1 MQLTESSIYINLK
14 RLRNLLY
21 EAQFRMTTANRV
33 VFGNTLMKYSAE
45 TISNFILAFTVGD
58 KKLEYL
64 ELSLGYFAVLRDRVY
79 PNTRIVKRGKEKAR
93 SFNLCVR
100 ESKTDSLLASLN
112 SYLGICKGV
121 NGYRQALS
129 IVREL
134 SSEWNK
140 YVEFDRHRCCLVAR
154 DSNRNRIIKKFNLK

>member
-1 MQLTESSIYINLK
+1 MPDNKKRTKMQLTESSIYINLK

-64 ELSLGYFAVLRDRVY
+64 ELS
-79 PNTRIVKRGKEKAR
+79 
-93 SFNLCVR
+93 
-100 ESKTDSLLASLN
+100 
-112 SYLGICKGV
+112 
-121 NGYRQALS
+121 
-129 IVREL
+129 
-134 SSEWNK
+134 SEWNK

>member
-45 TISNFILAFTVGD
+45 TISNFVLAFTVGD

-64 ELSLGYFAVLRDRVY
+64 ELSLGYFAVLRDDLLFCVEQNIIQYRRRKK
-79 PNTRIVKRGKEKAR
+79 NDGDEDKADEDFVNGR
-93 SFNLCVR
+93 KVERLRLVAQIHNDICKWR
-100 ESKTDSLLASLN
+100 ASLA
-112 SYLGICKGV
+112 KGKS
-121 NGYRQALS
+121 GT
-129 IVREL
+129 
-134 SSEWNK
+134 
-140 YVEFDRHRCCLVAR
+140 H
-154 DSNRNRIIKKFNLK
+154 NR

>member
-33 VFGNTLMKYSAE
+33 
-45 TISNFILAFTVGD
+45 
-58 KKLEYL
+58 
-64 ELSLGYFAVLRDRVY
+64 Y
-79 PNTRIVKRGKEKAR
+79 PNTRIVRRGKEKAR
-93 SFNLCVR
+93 SFNRCVR

>member
-33 VFGNTLMKYSAE
+33 
-45 TISNFILAFTVGD
+45 
-58 KKLEYL
+58 
-64 ELSLGYFAVLRDRVY
+64 Y
-79 PNTRIVKRGKEKAR
+79 PNTRIVRRGKEKAR
-93 SFNLCVR
+93 SFNRCVR
-100 ESKTDSLLASLN
+100 ESKTDSLLASPN

-129 IVREL
+129 IVLEL

>member
-1 MQLTESSIYINLK
+1 MPDNKQRTKMQLTESSIYINLK

-21 EAQFRMTTANRV
+21 ESQFRMMTANRV

-64 ELSLGYFAVLRDRVY
+64 ELS
-79 PNTRIVKRGKEKAR
+79 
-93 SFNLCVR
+93 
-100 ESKTDSLLASLN
+100 
-112 SYLGICKGV
+112 
-121 NGYRQALS
+121 
-129 IVREL
+129 
-134 SSEWNK
+134 SEWNK

>member
-1 MQLTESSIYINLK
+1 
-14 RLRNLLY
+14 
-21 EAQFRMTTANRV
+21 MTTANRV

-64 ELSLGYFAVLRDRVY
+64 ELS
-79 PNTRIVKRGKEKAR
+79 P
-93 SFNLCVR
+93 
-100 ESKTDSLLASLN
+100 
-112 SYLGICKGV
+112 
-121 NGYRQALS
+121 
-129 IVREL
+129 
-134 SSEWNK
+134 EWSK

>member
-45 TISNFILAFTVGD
+45 TISNFVLAFTVGD

-64 ELSLGYFAVLRDRVY
+64 
-79 PNTRIVKRGKEKAR
+79 
-93 SFNLCVR
+93 
-100 ESKTDSLLASLN
+100 
-112 SYLGICKGV
+112 
-121 NGYRQALS
+121 
-129 IVREL
+129 EL

>member
-64 ELSLGYFAVLRDRVY
+64 ELSLG
-79 PNTRIVKRGKEKAR
+79 
-93 SFNLCVR
+93 
-100 ESKTDSLLASLN
+100 
-112 SYLGICKGV
+112 
-121 NGYRQALS
+121 
-129 IVREL
+129 
-134 SSEWNK
+134 
-140 YVEFDRHRCCLVAR
+140 CLVAR

>member
-64 ELSLGYFAVLRDRVY
+64 ELSLV
-79 PNTRIVKRGKEKAR
+79 
-93 SFNLCVR
+93 
-100 ESKTDSLLASLN
+100 
-112 SYLGICKGV
+112 
-121 NGYRQALS
+121 
-129 IVREL
+129 
-134 SSEWNK
+134 
-140 YVEFDRHRCCLVAR
+140 
-154 DSNRNRIIKKFNLK
+154 IKKFNLK

>member
-64 ELSLGYFAVLRDRVY
+64 ELSLGYFAVLRDDL
-79 PNTRIVKRGKEKAR
+79 
-93 SFNLCVR
+93 SFCIEQNIIQYRRRKKNDGDEDKSDEDFVNGRKVELFRLVAQIDNDICKWR
-100 ESKTDSLLASLN
+100 ASLA
-112 SYLGICKGV
+112 KGKSV
-121 NGYRQALS
+121 T
-129 IVREL
+129 
-134 SSEWNK
+134 
-140 YVEFDRHRCCLVAR
+140 H
-154 DSNRNRIIKKFNLK
+154 NR

>member
-64 ELSLGYFAVLRDRVY
+64 ELSLGYFAVLRDDL
-79 PNTRIVKRGKEKAR
+79 
-93 SFNLCVR
+93 SFCIEQN
-100 ESKTDSLLASLN
+100 
-112 SYLGICKGV
+112 I
-121 NGYRQALS
+121 
-129 IVREL
+129 REL
-134 SSEWNK
+134 SSGWNK

>member
-64 ELSLGYFAVLRDRVY
+64 AELGASLNENKFYCQHVSKGCECLGVHIKRDRVY
-79 PNTRIVKRGKEKAR
+79 PNTKIVRRGKEKAR
-93 SFNLCVR
+93 SFNRCVR

-112 SYLGICKGV
+112 SYLGICK
-121 NGYRQALS
+121 
-129 IVREL
+129 E
-134 SSEWNK
+134 
-140 YVEFDRHRCCLVAR
+140 
-154 DSNRNRIIKKFNLK
+154 

>member
-14 RLRNLLY
+14 RLRSLLY

-64 ELSLGYFAVLRDRVY
+64 ELSLGDFAVLR
-79 PNTRIVKRGKEKAR
+79 
-93 SFNLCVR
+93 
-100 ESKTDSLLASLN
+100 
-112 SYLGICKGV
+112 
-121 NGYRQALS
+121 ALS